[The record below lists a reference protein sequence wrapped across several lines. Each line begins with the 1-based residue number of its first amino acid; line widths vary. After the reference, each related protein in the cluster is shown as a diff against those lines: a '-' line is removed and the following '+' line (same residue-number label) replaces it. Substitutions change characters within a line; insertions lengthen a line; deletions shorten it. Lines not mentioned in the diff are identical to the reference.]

1 MVFGRKEKEG
11 GVRFGFA
18 EASSR
23 SHARTKYRNK
33 PRKKELTGWVWADE
47 SGRAGQ
53 LALESGQKTQ
63 TMTIRERLEWFSRMM
78 FLVFILASAAFL
90 SAITAMR
97 IAIHGRETTMPNL
110 VGRNVAEA
118 NQALRSKG
126 LILRVADRVYSEL
139 PINEVVRQTPP
150 PGMLMKVS
158 QQAHVVLSL
167 GQKQLEIPS
176 LEGGT
181 LRVSR
186 IELLREGLQ
195 VGEVSMITTAAEPM
209 DDVLLQNP
217 KPGKLAATPKVDV
230 LVSAGPKEASYV
242 MPYLVGL
249 NELEALRRLDTGNLK
264 RKVNYLA
271 APQWPHGAVIDQGP
285 LAGSQVKA
293 SNEVELTVAN

>member
-1 MVFGRKEKEG
+1 
-11 GVRFGFA
+11 
-18 EASSR
+18 
-23 SHARTKYRNK
+23 
-33 PRKKELTGWVWADE
+33 
-47 SGRAGQ
+47 
-53 LALESGQKTQ
+53 
-63 TMTIRERLEWFSRMM
+63 MTIRQRLEWVSRMT

-118 NQALRSKG
+118 SQALRSKG
-126 LILRVADRVYSEL
+126 LLLRVADRVYSDL
-139 PINEVVRQTPP
+139 PINQVVRQTPP

-195 VGEVSMITTAAEPM
+195 VGEVSTVSLPEDPA
-209 DDVLLQNP
+209 DKVLLQNP
-217 KPGKLAATPKVDV
+217 KPGRLAATPKVDV
-230 LVSAGPKEASYV
+230 LISAGPREASYV

-249 NELEALRRLDTGNLK
+249 SELDALKRLDPGLLH
-264 RKVNYLA
+264 RKVNFLTA
-271 APQWPHGAVIDQGP
+271 AQWPHGTVIDQAP
-285 LAGSQVKA
+285 LAGTRVGA